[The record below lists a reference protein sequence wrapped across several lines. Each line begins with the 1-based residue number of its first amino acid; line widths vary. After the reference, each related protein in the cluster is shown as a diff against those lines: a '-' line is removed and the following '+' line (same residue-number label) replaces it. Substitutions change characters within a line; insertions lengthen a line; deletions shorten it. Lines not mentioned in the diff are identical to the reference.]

1 MAGETILRFDGV
13 SFDYGHTKK
22 ILEEVDFGIRRGSK
36 ITIMGQNGAGKST
49 IFQLMAGL
57 LQPESGNVN
66 ISHNATIA
74 MARQVIGVDALDFT
88 VCEFFENCFKDKV
101 YDIDPKID
109 AVLEAVNLQADHDK
123 KIRSFSGGQQAR
135 LLLASALIQDSD
147 LLLLDEP
154 TNNLDK
160 EGIAHLTK
168 FLVEY
173 KKTVVVI
180 SHDSDF
186 LNAFTDGVLYLDI
199 HTKKVQ
205 YFQGNYFD
213 VLDQVSTQ
221 IEKDESKNAR
231 LQKAIIDKKEKANY
245 FANKGG
251 RLRLL
256 ASRMREAAEDMEES
270 KVDSRQEDKTIRQF
284 TIPAQEDM
292 SGEILKISE
301 LSIMRQGKV
310 KKVRVNVSL
319 NKNNHLLISGP
330 NGIGKSTLLESLV
343 NGAAATP
350 KAGEPRSDDGREG
363 AVITPGI
370 TVGYYKQDFSTLP
383 FDKTPYQLFSSVGSG
398 IEEQG
403 LRAMAAGFLITNDLL
418 FTKIGSL
425 SEGQKGLVLLMKL
438 VLLKPG
444 LLILDE
450 PTNHINFRHLP
461 MIAKA
466 LDEYNGAMVLVSH
479 VPEFVAQIRIDETLE
494 LGK

>member
-1 MAGETILRFDGV
+1 MAGDTILRFDGV
-13 SFDYGHTKK
+13 SFEYGNSKK
-22 ILEEVDFGIRRGSK
+22 ILDEVDFGIRRGSK

-49 IFQLMAGL
+49 IFHLIDGS
-57 LQPESGNVN
+57 LQAESGAVN
-66 ISHNATIA
+66 IGQGVTIA
-74 MARQVIGVDALDFT
+74 MARQAILPRQMDLT
-88 VCEFFENCFKDKV
+88 VREFFQESFKTKV

-109 AVLEAVNLQADHDK
+109 AVLAAVNLQAPHDK
-123 KIRSFSGGQQAR
+123 KITAFSGGQQAR

-160 EGIAHLTK
+160 AGIAHLTQ
-168 FLVEY
+168 FLVAY

-186 LNAFTDGVLYLDI
+186 LNSFTDGVLYLDV

-205 YFQGNYFD
+205 WFQGNYFD
-213 VLDQVSTQ
+213 VLEQVAAQ

-231 LQKAIIDKKEKANY
+231 LAKEIIEKKEKMNY

-256 ASRMREAAEDMEES
+256 ASRMRADAEEMEES
-270 KVDSRQEDKTIRQF
+270 KVESRKEDKTIRQF
-284 TIPAQEDM
+284 TIPAQTDTV
-292 SGEILKISE
+292 GEIINITSVQVIKNHKPK
-301 LSIMRQGKV
+301 KV
-310 KKVRVNVSL
+310 KTNISL
-319 NKNNHLLISGP
+319 YKNQHLLIAGP

-343 NGAAATP
+343 KGSA
-350 KAGEPRSDDGREG
+350 EG
-363 AVITPGI
+363 AVIASGV

-383 FDKTPYQLFSSVGSG
+383 LEKTVYQMLGEIG
-398 IEEQG
+398 GLDEQS

-418 FTKIGSL
+418 FTKIGNL
-425 SEGQKGLVLLMKL
+425 SEGQKGLVMLMKL
-438 VLLKPG
+438 VLMRPG

-461 MIAKA
+461 VIAKA
-466 LDEYNGAMVLVSH
+466 LDEYKGAMILVSH
-479 VPEFVAQIRIDETLE
+479 VPEFVEQVRIDEKLE
-494 LGK
+494 LA